1 MNNTSKEIERFN
13 EVKQFRNPTY
23 EIHPLILARWSPR
36 AMNGEEISDEELMT
50 LFEAARWAPSSYN
63 GQPWRF
69 IYAKRNTEHW
79 KQLFGLMVEF
89 NQSWAKNAAVLVVV
103 VSKKTFEFNSKPA
116 RTHSFDAGAAWEN
129 MALQATSIGLVT
141 HGMEGFDY
149 ERAKEVLEIPDDYQV
164 EAMIAI
170 GKRGQKESL
179 PAELQQRESPSDRK
193 ELKEIVVEGKFRG
206 ATRSS

>member
-1 MNNTSKEIERFN
+1 
-13 EVKQFRNPTY
+13 
-23 EIHPLILARWSPR
+23 
-36 AMNGEEISDEELMT
+36 MNGEEISDEELMT